1 MEANPPSAA
10 ERLGASVAGV
20 AFLQSTS
27 LCKDL
32 PATALTVLY
41 EKAELVQYAPGEV
54 IVAEGAIDGDL
65 FLLVEGY
72 VGLRRGVGD
81 AQLQLADLER
91 PAVFGETAALTEQP
105 HSASAVSATECTLV
119 KIPGHVVRAI
129 ATAVP
134 KFGKRL
140 ALVMA
145 ARAKETERK
154 APSGQPAAG
163 EQVERSS

>member
-1 MEANPPSAA
+1 MEVSPPSSA

-54 IVAEGAIDGDL
+54 IVAEGSQDGAL
-65 FLLVEGY
+65 YVLVEGY

-81 AQLQLADLER
+81 AHLHLADLER

-105 HSASAVSATECTLV
+105 HVASAISATECTLV
-119 KIPGHVVRAI
+119 RIPGHVVRAI

-145 ARAKETERK
+145 ARAKKTERK
-154 APSGQPAAG
+154 APDGRSRG
-163 EQVERSS
+163 ENLERSS